1 MRRRKVCCTNIHSSP
16 PDGREDGLVP
26 IEVHIEY
33 FIGSKDIHDL
43 TVDDKPLVIG
53 DNHIKYVQ
61 CIRTYR
67 IY

>member
-1 MRRRKVCCTNIHSSP
+1 M
-16 PDGREDGLVP
+16 P

-33 FIGSKDIHDL
+33 FIGSKDIYDL
-43 TVDDKPLVIG
+43 TVDDKPLGIG

-67 IY
+67 NKYIDHIKMADTYLLYR